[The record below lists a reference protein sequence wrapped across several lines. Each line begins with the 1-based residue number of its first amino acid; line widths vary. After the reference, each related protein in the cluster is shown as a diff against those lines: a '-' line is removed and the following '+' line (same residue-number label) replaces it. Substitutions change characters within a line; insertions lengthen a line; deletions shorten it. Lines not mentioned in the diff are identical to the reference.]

1 MAKQTLP
8 YPPGFVEPTTG
19 RVAVLVREYAD
30 SDLNGDAPAY
40 WYSAQSEEWG
50 LDPWR
55 LVEGVDPHVG
65 GGSFDVCFASGGTRT
80 VGPLMTFFLS
90 AAHAAQLIDAK
101 GKSWPCSAP
110 PWPSSRTGWAC
121 LPRRCASRRRWRAG
135 RPCSTTRTGPRF
147 ARARWIPTT
156 GDRRGRRPQR
166 HRPSTRREQIFS
178 R

>member
-65 GGSFDVCFASGGTRT
+65 GGSFDVCFANGGTRT

-101 GKSWPCSAP
+101 GEELA
-110 PWPSSRTGWAC
+110 
-121 LPRRCASRRRWRAG
+121 LQRATLAVIAAELGIPEPLHIEAKIEG
-135 RPCSTTRTGPRF
+135 RPAVFYDRNGDTLCACAVGSEFWNEAQAKALAASAIDKARTNF
-147 ARARWIPTT
+147 
-156 GDRRGRRPQR
+156 
-166 HRPSTRREQIFS
+166 
-178 R
+178 

>member
-65 GGSFDVCFASGGTRT
+65 GGSFDVCFSSGDTRT

-101 GKSWPCSAP
+101 GEELAVQ
-110 PWPSSRTGWAC
+110 
-121 LPRRCASRRRWRAG
+121 RATLAVIAAELGIPEPLRVEAKIEG
-135 RPCSTTRTGPRF
+135 RPAVFYDRDGSTLCACAVGSEFWNEAQAKALMASAIDKARTNF
-147 ARARWIPTT
+147 
-156 GDRRGRRPQR
+156 
-166 HRPSTRREQIFS
+166 
-178 R
+178 

>member
-1 MAKQTLP
+1 MRHSSLTP
-8 YPPGFVEPTTG
+8 
-19 RVAVLVREYAD
+19 R
-30 SDLNGDAPAY
+30 
-40 WYSAQSEEWG
+40 
-50 LDPWR
+50 
-55 LVEGVDPHVG
+55 
-65 GGSFDVCFASGGTRT
+65 
-80 VGPLMTFFLS
+80 
-90 AAHAAQLIDAK
+90 

>member
-65 GGSFDVCFASGGTRT
+65 GGSFDVCFASGSSRT

-90 AAHAAQLIDAK
+90 AADAARLNAK
-101 GKSWPCSAP
+101 EGDQ
-110 PWPSSRTGWAC
+110 
-121 LPRRCASRRRWRAG
+121 AS
-135 RPCSTTRTGPRF
+135 
-147 ARARWIPTT
+147 
-156 GDRRGRRPQR
+156 
-166 HRPSTRREQIFS
+166 IFS